1 MKYLFYLAAS
11 CLLFFSCSTRQQV
24 MSPDGVVR
32 LAVGMSSNVSGFSPE
47 AIEDSIDA
55 LMAKGMLTP
64 EDYSKIKELRD
75 SLTLIKPVD
84 GIAGPFEINFLNHF
98 SFHCAFSFTNLKEKG
113 HERFLPWHAYVVDT
127 LTNDT
132 IPSEIVGS
140 RCVVISNPPLIAV
153 TSLDFVFQGQVFTV
167 FSTFDH
173 RAKDRLNDSESH
185 RCFRIK

>member
-24 MSPDGVVR
+24 MSPGGV
-32 LAVGMSSNVSGFSPE
+32 AGSE
-47 AIEDSIDA
+47 Q
-55 LMAKGMLTP
+55 
-64 EDYSKIKELRD
+64 
-75 SLTLIKPVD
+75 IKPVD
-84 GIAGPFEINFLNHF
+84 GIAGPFEINFLDHF